1 MNYDGL
7 IIGIGVFLI
16 IGIMHPVVIKT
27 EYYLGSKVWPLFL
40 IMGLLFISLSLF
52 IDLSVLSI
60 LLSVLG
66 FSFLWG
72 IRELFEQT
80 QRVKKGWF
88 PSNPNKALLP
98 DKHCEDKIKI
108 SN

>member
-7 IIGIGVFLI
+7 MIGIGVFLI

-52 IDLSVLSI
+52 IKLSVLSI

-66 FSFLWG
+66 FSFLWA

-88 PSNPNKALLP
+88 PSNPNKTRQP
-98 DKHCEDKIKI
+98 DKHSEDEINNI
-108 SN
+108 